1 MKIPAV
7 PLLPAPDTPESQ
19 AIVGFKWA
27 GRPMGARH
35 RIGGDPEWIQDP
47 DVPACACTRPMS
59 FYAQI
64 DSLGDAV
71 CIGDCGMLYVF
82 ICWDCL
88 TTKSVLQSF

>member
-7 PLLPAPDTPESQ
+7 PLVPAPETPESQ
-19 AIVGFKWA
+19 AIVGFKRA
-27 GRPMGARH
+27 GHPMGARH

-47 DVPACACTRPMS
+47 DIPACGCAQPMS

-71 CIGDCGMLYVF
+71 CIGDCGMVYVF

-88 TTKSVLQSF
+88 TTKSVLQSY